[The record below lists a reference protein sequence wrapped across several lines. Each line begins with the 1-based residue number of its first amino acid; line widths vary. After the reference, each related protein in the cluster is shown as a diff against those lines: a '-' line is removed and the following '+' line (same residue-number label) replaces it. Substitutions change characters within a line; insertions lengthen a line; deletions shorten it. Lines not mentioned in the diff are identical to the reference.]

1 MQKND
6 SLYRLLITAILLAV
20 GMVLPFLTGQ
30 LQSFGQLISPLHI
43 PVFICGLT
51 CGWGWGAAL
60 GFILPILRGLIFGMP
75 PFPAV
80 GLPMAFEMLFYGLV
94 TGLLYP
100 RLLKVFRS
108 NHIIAMLI
116 AMVVAMIVGRCAG
129 GAAKALMI
137 GLQNHRATLLAA
149 MESSSTEAA
158 VTAVAT
164 NNAELQ
170 TYTFAMFIS
179 AYFIGTAVGA
189 VIHLVVC
196 PYITTILEQAK
207 LSPITRN
214 HATT

>member
-1 MQKND
+1 MQRND

-94 TGLLYP
+94 TGALYP
-100 RLLKVFRS
+100 LLRKVFRDK
-108 NHIIAMLI
+108 HIVAMLI
-116 AMVVAMIVGRCAG
+116 AMVAAMILGRCAG
-129 GAAKALMI
+129 GVT
-137 GLQNHRATLLAA
+137 RAIMMGMQGQSYAFSA
-149 MESSSTEAA
+149 F
-158 VTAVAT
+158 
-164 NNAELQ
+164 
-170 TYTFAMFIS
+170 FAS
-179 AYFIGTAVGA
+179 YFTGTVVGA
-189 VIHLVVC
+189 VIHIIVC
-196 PYITTILEQAK
+196 PLIVLALEKAR
-207 LSPITRN
+207 LSPLAKTS
-214 HATT
+214 ASA